1 MISEHLSEGT
11 SYLHEFD
18 PRLKIIVALIYSVT
32 VALLTSFPLL
42 LISLCFS
49 IFLILWG
56 RLSIPTVLK
65 RLLVVNGFV
74 FFLWLVLPFSYAG
87 KELFSIGSL
96 VATYPGVYQAL
107 RITIKSNAIILCLM
121 ALLSTS
127 PTFMLVHAL
136 HHLKVPTKLVHLFF
150 FTYRYIHVIYTEFV
164 RLNTAMKVRSFTP
177 GTNIHT
183 YRSYAYLV
191 GMLLVRSYERSKRI
205 YQSMLCRGFNGK
217 FHTLYHFESKPRE
230 LVSAAMMA
238 TFVLLIAIGQW
249 LPLEK
254 ILLF

>member
-1 MISEHLSEGT
+1 MISEQLSEGT

-18 PRLKIIVALIYSVT
+18 PRLKILVALIYSIT

-42 LISLCFS
+42 SISICFS
-49 IFLILWG
+49 LFLVLWA
-56 RLSIPTVLK
+56 RLSFRTVFK
-65 RLLVVNGFV
+65 RLLTVNSFV
-74 FFLWLVLPFSYAG
+74 FFLWLVLPFSYDG
-87 KELFSIGSL
+87 RQLFSIGPL
-96 VATYPGVYQAL
+96 VATYPGIYQAL

-136 HHLKVPTKLVHLFF
+136 HHMKVPSKLVQLFF

-177 GTNIHT
+177 RTDLHT
-183 YRSYAYLV
+183 YKTYAYLV

-205 YQSMLCRGFNGK
+205 YQSMLCRGFDGK
-217 FHTLYHFESKPRE
+217 FHTLYHFESRPEE
-230 LVSAAMMA
+230 LISAAVMT
-238 TFVLLIAIGQW
+238 TFVLFIAIGQW
-249 LPLEK
+249 LPPWK
-254 ILLF
+254 IGLF